1 MKTTLVLLVAIL
13 MALAVGVRIY
23 DAFATPNRV
32 ICVASEFNFGC
43 FTPLGWAI
51 SLAAAVVVAGAIYA
65 WERFRGT

>member
-1 MKTTLVLLVAIL
+1 MKSMALIVAIL
-13 MALAVGVRIY
+13 LAIAGGVRIY
-23 DAFATPNRV
+23 DAFVTPNRV

-51 SLAAAVVVAGAIYA
+51 SLAAAVVVVGAICL